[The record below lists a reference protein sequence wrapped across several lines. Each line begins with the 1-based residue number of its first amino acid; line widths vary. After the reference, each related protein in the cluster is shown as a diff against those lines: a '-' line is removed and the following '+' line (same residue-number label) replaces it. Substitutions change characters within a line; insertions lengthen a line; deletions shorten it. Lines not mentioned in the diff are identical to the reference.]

1 MRKGNL
7 LFGLS
12 AIVLLSFT
20 AATLAQSQGTS
31 EKALRVNGA
40 AMASNLVQKWAEAY
54 MKANPQVAVI
64 VTGSS
69 AGQGFRDL
77 LNNTADIALTTRLIL
92 PSEERDAAEKGM
104 KLAHL
109 QVGYAGMAIFTSR
122 KNPLSSLTMDQLK
135 KVFTG
140 EIASWKEVGGPDL
153 PIRRLTRKIP
163 DSGGAVFFWEKVV
176 EKEPFAKDTVMCES
190 FSTIL
195 KVCATAQDIPIGIG
209 PVPVNGNN
217 SGAKMLAIS
226 REAGSPPISPGE
238 STLAN
243 KSYPI
248 ILPFYLY
255 WNSQTQDARVKPFV
269 DYCVQVG
276 LGEK

>member
-1 MRKGNL
+1 MRKSSL

-20 AATLAQSQGTS
+20 AVALAQSQGTS

-40 AMASNLVQKWAEAY
+40 AMASNLVQKWADAY
-54 MKANPQVAVI
+54 RKANPQVAVI

-69 AGQGFRDL
+69 AGQGLRDL
-77 LNNTADIALTTRLIL
+77 FDNTADIALVSRLIS
-92 PSEERDAAEKGM
+92 PSEERAATEKGM
-104 KLAHL
+104 KLAHR

-140 EIASWKEVGGPDL
+140 EIASWKEVGGPDA
-153 PIRRLTRKIP
+153 PIRRLSRRIP
-163 DSGGAVFFWEKVV
+163 DSGGAVFFWEKVL
-176 EKEPFAKDTVMCES
+176 EKEPFAKDTVMCDS

-195 KVCATAQDIPIGIG
+195 KACAIAQDIPIGIG

-217 SGAKMLAIS
+217 SEAKMLAIS
-226 REAGSPPISPGE
+226 REAGSPPITPEE

-255 WNSQTQDARVKPFV
+255 WNSETQDARVKPFV
-269 DYCVQVG
+269 DYCAQVG